1 MTVQNSLT
9 IRPIKDHDRTD
20 WERLYQ
26 GYAEFYEVEQTAEM
40 RARVWSW
47 LHDPLSEVEGL
58 VCEDAL
64 GNVIGLTHFRRFSR
78 PLAAAA
84 GCFLDDLF
92 VAPEA
97 RGSGAA
103 DALIGAVREIAEKR
117 GWSLVRWITAEDNYR
132 GRGVYDRV
140 ATRTKWVTYDIKL

>member
-1 MTVQNSLT
+1 MTTPTSLT
-9 IRPIKDHDRTD
+9 VRPVKDHDRAD

-26 GYAEFYEVEQTAEM
+26 GYADFYRVEQTPEM
-40 RARVWSW
+40 RARVWLW

-64 GNVIGLTHFRRFSR
+64 GNVIGLTHFRRFTR
-78 PLAAAA
+78 PLAAST

-92 VAPEA
+92 VSPDA

-103 DALIGAVREIAEKR
+103 QALIGAVRDIAEKR

-132 GRGVYDRV
+132 GRGAYDKL
-140 ATRTKWVTYDIKL
+140 ATRTTWVTYDIKL